1 MKDQILKLRSEGK
14 SYKQIKSI
22 LGCSLSTIC
31 YHLRPDQKQK
41 VLKRRNKYR
50 YDKKTVL
57 KDSVGG
63 KCKFCGYGKYQGA
76 LHFHHIDPSQKKFPI
91 SDAVSSGK
99 YSQEEVE
106 AEIKKCVLVCAN
118 CHAEIHA
125 SLIELKSGAS
135 IQT

>member
-1 MKDQILKLRSEGK
+1 MLAAN
-14 SYKQIKSI
+14 
-22 LGCSLSTIC
+22 
-31 YHLRPDQKQK
+31 
-41 VLKRRNKYR
+41 VN
-50 YDKKTVL
+50 
-57 KDSVGG
+57 
-63 KCKFCGYGKYQGA
+63 FCGYGKYQGA